1 MRCNTDHPFFRL
13 SYLFIIMMALLFAAH
28 LPFLQADPDIHISF
42 SRGPFTDEGLNTI
55 QVRNWVNHGQL
66 DLAECDNLLK
76 TPLLGFPLALTYKL
90 FGPALA
96 VSRLHVMV
104 FVLIALIIF
113 GSDPKNRGIV
123 LILIPVSFLQYQVF
137 QFTHFSLAEMLS
149 SAALLLA
156 IHFLSRS
163 SDPEINIKNQDKMAI
178 LSGVFLSMAWF
189 FKIQFIYLVVLLPL
203 VQSVRLLTEKS
214 HRRLIIRQGFIT
226 SATLLFFLALY
237 LLAWYLPN
245 REVYDH
251 MMAHQSGEFSV
262 GEKTREYIHFNISY
276 FFLKGWMQWFIYVF
290 LTCLATGIVLLFKK
304 HSNRYPVLF
313 ISSLAWF
320 LLECHKLAMV
330 YLPTRYQISLLVSMG
345 LLISIV
351 LNEIISFREESGKR
365 ARLLTMMKTAAICL
379 ILLLL
384 SINITNYFKTLER
397 RNYAIRDTNA
407 YLAERLNPGDLAI
420 GAWAPSLTW
429 KSKAKAIPVWNHF
442 LNYNDPV
449 NRFNPRAVIA
459 ETDEQ
464 DSEQAYRSQG
474 IILDDLADSTKIVTI
489 GQWEV
494 GIYWVGVLSSE
505 F

>member
-1 MRCNTDHPFFRL
+1 M
-13 SYLFIIMMALLFAAH
+13 IIMMALLFAAH

-90 FGPALA
+90 FGATLA
-96 VSRLHVMV
+96 VSRLHVMIL
-104 FVLIALIIF
+104 VLIALIIF

-123 LILIPVSFLQYQVF
+123 LILIPVTFLQYQVF

-149 SAALLLA
+149 SAAVLLA

-163 SDPEINIKNQDKMAI
+163 SDPEINIRNQDKMAL
-178 LSGVFLSMAWF
+178 LSGVLLSMAWF
-189 FKIQFIYLVVLLPL
+189 FKIQFIYLIVLLPFI
-203 VQSVRLLTEKS
+203 QSVRLLTEKS
-214 HRRLIIRQGFIT
+214 RRRLIIRQGFII

-237 LLAWYLPN
+237 LVAWYLPN

-251 MMAHQSGEFSV
+251 MMAHQSGEFSL
-262 GEKTREYIHFNISY
+262 GEKTREYLHFNISF
-276 FFLKGWMQWFIYVF
+276 FFLKGWMQYFVYAF
-290 LTCLATGIVLLFKK
+290 LACLATGIVLLATRRSPRF
-304 HSNRYPVLF
+304 PVMF
-313 ISSLAWF
+313 VSSLAWF
-320 LLECHKLAMV
+320 LLEFHKLAMV

-351 LNEIISFREESGKR
+351 LNEIISFRQEKGKR
-365 ARLLTMMKTAAICL
+365 VSLLTVMKATAICL
-379 ILLLL
+379 ILILL
-384 SINITNYFKTLER
+384 SINITNYFNTLER
-397 RNYAIRDTNA
+397 RSYVIRDANE
-407 YLAERLNPGDLAI
+407 YLADRLNPGDLVI

-429 KSKAKAIPVWNHF
+429 KSKAKAIPVWNDF
-442 LNYNDPV
+442 LNFEDPV
-449 NRFNPRAVIA
+449 NRLNPRAIIA

-474 IILDDLADSTKIVTI
+474 IILDELTDSTKIMTI
-489 GQWEV
+489 GQWKV
-494 GIYWVGVLSSE
+494 GMYWVGVLNFE